1 MNSLYE
7 SFLKLIES
15 YQENYTGDDK
25 MSEEFMINE
34 IEKLETKQLA
44 FLGMK
49 DRLKK

>member
-25 MSEEFMINE
+25 MSKEYMLSE
-34 IEKLETKQLA
+34 IEKFK
-44 FLGMK
+44 
-49 DRLKK
+49 